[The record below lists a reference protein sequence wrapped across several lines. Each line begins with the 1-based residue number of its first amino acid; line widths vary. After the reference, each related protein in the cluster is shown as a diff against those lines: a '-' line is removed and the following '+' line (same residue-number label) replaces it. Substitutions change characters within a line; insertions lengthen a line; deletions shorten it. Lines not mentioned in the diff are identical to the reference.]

1 MIRWLQQVDEEGHY
15 RRYSLPCS
23 YRRSY
28 IKQAGTSDDWKS
40 FDYNEQEFTS
50 NYEIN

>member
-1 MIRWLQQVDEEGHY
+1 MIRWLQQVDEEG
-15 RRYSLPCS
+15 L

-28 IKQAGTSDDWKS
+28 IKQAGTPDDWKS